1 MDTLIAQI
9 IGQAQ
14 QDDRIQVLW
23 LYGSRA
29 RGISTPS
36 SDYNLAVA
44 FLEHDHVNDRHSR
57 AEDLRFQWTKIFL
70 KQKISLVDIAL
81 VPVPLAY
88 NIIGDDHVLF
98 CRDYL
103 RLHSEEH
110 RIWALWSEY
119 QREHKTNRR

>member
-9 IGQAQ
+9 TEHAQ
-14 QDDRIQVLW
+14 QDDRIQILW

-29 RGISTPS
+29 RGISARA
-36 SDYNLAVA
+36 SDYDLGVA
-44 FLEHDHVNDRHSR
+44 FSEHDHVNDRHAR
-57 AEDLRFQWTKIFL
+57 IEDLRFQWTQIFP

-88 NIIGDDHVLF
+88 NIISDDHVLF